1 MTASIHPSATA
12 SGPSATVARR
22 AGSTTFAGIRPLIR
36 KEFAEWAHSRRVWV
50 TVAVVTVFMVLTAA
64 NSAITALIIAN
75 LPAGAD
81 APDAPVTMDPLE
93 NLLAAAGTQIFVMA
107 AIFATMGLLVGERER
122 GTLAWVASKPVGR
135 GAIVGAKFTAAA
147 VVAGLAAVVVPMLAT
162 LALVVVLY
170 GVPAVV
176 PVALVTAGMIALVAV
191 FVAISLAA
199 STVVTGQ
206 AAVAAVAFGAFFLPA
221 VLGAVVPV
229 DIAPFLPTSILGWAA
244 GFAMGAPVGVVTPV
258 AWAIWTVAIVAIA
271 VWRLE
276 RAEL

>member
-1 MTASIHPSATA
+1 MTASIHPAPTSPGASAA
-12 SGPSATVARR
+12 VARR
-22 AGSTTFAGIRPLIR
+22 AGSTTFAGIRPLVR
-36 KEFAEWAHSRRVWV
+36 KELSEWAHSRRVWV
-50 TVAVVTVFMVLTAA
+50 TLAVVTAFMVLTAA
-64 NSAITALIIAN
+64 NSAIIAFITAN
-75 LPAGAD
+75 LPAGVD
-81 APDAPVTMDPLE
+81 APDSPVTMDPLE

-107 AIFATMGLLVGERER
+107 AIFATMGLLVAERER

-135 GAIVGAKFTAAA
+135 GAIIGAKFTAAA

-162 LALVVVLY
+162 FALVVVLY

-176 PVALVTAGMIALVAV
+176 PVAAVTAGMIALVTV

-221 VLGAVVPV
+221 ILGAIVPV

-244 GFAMGAPVGVVTPV
+244 GFAMGAPVGIVTPV
-258 AWAIWTVAIVAIA
+258 AWTVWTVAIVAFAI
-271 VWRLE
+271 WRLE